1 MDEGR
6 TGKYFWFRGNGYTEV
21 VSFLGKVVR
30 FLPEVKNSF
39 QLRYLLV
46 NKEKLSAYSNFQ
58 SAYADLLKNDP
69 HWEWMKSTFAFS
81 NSFIREYEAN
91 IQAFLEQGGSEILY
105 EFYKGDTGQT
115 EMLRRLLVAE
125 LMGKFKD
132 LKYHEADLEKEL
144 AFPILEKQM
153 KLWAENLQLQKR
165 NGKSGKKT
173 VFFQ

>member
-1 MDEGR
+1 MKEELGNISGLEG
-6 TGKYFWFRGNGYTEV
+6 TDIPKL
-21 VSFLGKVVR
+21 FLSWEKVVR